1 MAREQAAN
9 AIEAQIAQWRVALQN
24 DGGRAADGIAAFEAR
39 LRTEIAQLA
48 GAGLD
53 ADEVFLVALK
63 RQGDVDGAT
72 RAFTQAHAQRLL
84 QQRVPAK
91 GERGVWWRSEAAIA
105 TALALLAAATIKLP
119 ELFGLRPEYD
129 DVFYARNL
137 GLFVLPFVAL
147 YFVCTR
153 GATRAMLGVLVTAVI
168 AAAVFA
174 NIHFMAPTAYPQ
186 ELTALHLPIAL
197 WLVVG
202 LAFAAGRWPT
212 VAVRMNFV
220 RFSGELF
227 IHCVLFALGGIVL
240 TGMMMGLFQAI
251 GVDMEPLFQ
260 RWLLPCGGVAAIVI
274 GTWLVAARH
283 GVVAHIAPLL
293 TRMFTPLFAV
303 LLLAFLATMLWTG
316 RTLDFQR
323 ELIIALDLL
332 LVIVL
337 GLLLYSISARDPSRP
352 AGPFDVLQIVLVVS
366 ALLVNALALTVI
378 ATRISEFG
386 FTPNRV
392 AALGENLILLVNLA
406 WSAVLYLRF
415 LRGGVAFSELERW
428 QTSFLPV
435 YALWA
440 AFVVAVFPLL
450 FGAR

>member
-9 AIEAQIAQWRVALQN
+9 GIEAKIAQWRIALQD
-24 DGGRAADGIAAFEAR
+24 DGGVADDHAALESR
-39 LRTEIAQLA
+39 LRGQITRLS
-48 GAGLD
+48 GASLD
-53 ADEVFLVALK
+53 PDEVFLIALK
-63 RQGDVDGAT
+63 RLGAVDGGT
-72 RAFTQAHAQRLL
+72 RAFTQTQLQRLL
-84 QQRVPAK
+84 EHRVPAK
-91 GERGVWWRSEAAIA
+91 TEPGAWWRSEAAIA
-105 TALALLAAATIKLP
+105 TMLALLAAATIKLP
-119 ELFGLRPEYD
+119 ELCGIRPDHD

-153 GATRAMLGVLVTAVI
+153 GASRAMLGVLGAAVV

-174 NIHFMAPTAYPQ
+174 NIPFMAPNGYPQ

-202 LAFAAGRWPT
+202 IAFAAGRWQA

-240 TGMMMGLFQAI
+240 IGMMMGLFQAI
-251 GVDMEPLFQ
+251 GVNMEATFQ

-293 TRMFTPLFAV
+293 TRIFTPLFAV

-352 AGPFDVLQIVLVVS
+352 AGAFDVLQIVLVVS
-366 ALLVNALALTVI
+366 ALLVDALALTVI
-378 ATRISEFG
+378 ATRISKFG

-415 LRGGVAFSELERW
+415 LRGRVAFSELERW
-428 QTSFLPV
+428 QTGFLPV

-450 FGAR
+450 FGVQ